1 MKHGNEGTRGNMPLP
16 AGYPCRQRSTFS
28 FVEDGGMAKSKD
40 TKKMCPFAGRKIP
53 ADKGA
58 FQIAVGRTNRRTQAE
73 SQWIVALGYSQHL
86 QYLDAIKSSAKD
98 LSLAI
103 FEITIGHHAFSGGG
117 AHTKLAEA
125 IISHVILQAVDNR
138 A

>member
-1 MKHGNEGTRGNMPLP
+1 MGSMEKKKLP
-16 AGYPCRQRSTFS
+16 TCARAGGLRNKP
-28 FVEDGGMAKSKD
+28 AKGK
-40 TKKMCPFAGRKIP
+40 
-53 ADKGA
+53 
-58 FQIAVGRTNRRTQAE
+58 QIGRTQAE

-103 FEITIGHHAFSGGG
+103 FEIEIGHRAFSGGG

-125 IISHVILQAVDNR
+125 IAFHVILQVVDNR

>member
-1 MKHGNEGTRGNMPLP
+1 MGSHTQRPEG
-16 AGYPCRQRSTFS
+16 
-28 FVEDGGMAKSKD
+28 E
-40 TKKMCPFAGRKIP
+40 
-53 ADKGA
+53 
-58 FQIAVGRTNRRTQAE
+58 QIGRTQAE

-103 FEITIGHHAFSGGG
+103 FEIEIGHRAFSGGG

-125 IISHVILQAVDNR
+125 IVFHVILQVVDNR

>member
-1 MKHGNEGTRGNMPLP
+1 MEVPQP
-16 AGYPCRQRSTFS
+16 
-28 FVEDGGMAKSKD
+28 
-40 TKKMCPFAGRKIP
+40 
-53 ADKGA
+53 KGLE
-58 FQIAVGRTNRRTQAE
+58 FTLGRTNRRTQAE

-103 FEITIGHHAFSGGG
+103 FEIAIDHQTFSGGG

-125 IISHVILQAVDNR
+125 ITLHVILQVVDNR

>member
-1 MKHGNEGTRGNMPLP
+1 MKRE
-16 AGYPCRQRSTFS
+16 
-28 FVEDGGMAKSKD
+28 VE
-40 TKKMCPFAGRKIP
+40 
-53 ADKGA
+53 
-58 FQIAVGRTNRRTQAE
+58 QIGRTQAE

-103 FEITIGHHAFSGGG
+103 FEIAIDHHTSSGGG

-125 IISHVILQAVDNR
+125 IVFHVILQVVDNR

>member
-1 MKHGNEGTRGNMPLP
+1 MEGRKG
-16 AGYPCRQRSTFS
+16 
-28 FVEDGGMAKSKD
+28 K
-40 TKKMCPFAGRKIP
+40 CPFACGKLP
-53 ADKGA
+53 QSKGH
-58 FQIAVGRTNRRTQAE
+58 IYSLRRTNRRTQAE

-103 FEITIGHHAFSGGG
+103 FEIAIDHRTYSGGG

-125 IISHVILQAVDNR
+125 IVFHVILQVVDNR

>member
-1 MKHGNEGTRGNMPLP
+1 MSQQKKKAPFTSREFPQSERGLT
-16 AGYPCRQRSTFS
+16 YWW
-28 FVEDGGMAKSKD
+28 VE
-40 TKKMCPFAGRKIP
+40 
-53 ADKGA
+53 
-58 FQIAVGRTNRRTQAE
+58 QIGRTQAE
-73 SQWIVALGYSQHL
+73 SQWIVAQGYSQHL

-125 IISHVILQAVDNR
+125 MNFHVILQVVDNR